1 MALYQVGLLGDVSD
15 ALLQQL
21 NKTLVAMVTPLGLA
35 GEIEVVAMP
44 VGFDPRNDFASVAL
58 YFGAEGLAADE
69 PALMKLMQ
77 EGTPILPVVPDLKK
91 FSKMV
96 PDCLRAINGLELYA
110 SDVELFRP
118 ASLVLEVL
126 GLLPRQR
133 RIFLSYKRT
142 ESTEAALQ
150 LFEYLSS
157 LKFDVFLDTHGV
169 PPGDD
174 FQEVLWQRL
183 SDSDVLVM
191 LDTASYFDSR
201 WTRQEFGHALAKS
214 LVPLRLGWP
223 GVQQSPRSHAAESLQ
238 FGADDFE
245 DGGKRLKPAALG
257 SAGLAIERARSR
269 GIALRSSEINNA
281 VIVAAKKIDGKFLA
295 LGPKRTIVVE
305 LYSKH
310 KVLIYPSVGVPTAE
324 HLHEA
329 SLMQSDGSRVV
340 VFDDSGVGKRWQG
353 HLEWLSSQV
362 TSARLM
368 RKGHAAWD
376 LAALEP

>member
-15 ALLQQL
+15 VLVERITNTLES
-21 NKTLVAMVTPLGLA
+21 LVAPLGLA
-35 GEIEVVAMP
+35 NEIEIVCTPA
-44 VGFDPRNDFASVAL
+44 GYDPKNDFASVAL
-58 YFGAEGLAADE
+58 YFGAEGLETDE
-69 PALMKLMQ
+69 VALMELMKA
-77 EGTPILPVVPDLKK
+77 GTPVLPVVPDLKK

-96 PDCLRAINGLELYA
+96 PECLREINGLEHSA
-110 SDVELFRP
+110 SDAEFHRP
-118 ASLVLEVL
+118 ASLALEIL

-223 GVQQSPRSHAAESLQ
+223 GVVQSPRSHAAESLQ
-238 FGADDFE
+238 FEEVDFE
-245 DGGKRLKPAALG
+245 DGGKRLTTHALDR
-257 SAGLAIERARSR
+257 AGLSIERARSR

-281 VIVAAKKIDGKFLA
+281 VIVAAHKIDGKFLA

-329 SLMQSDGSRVV
+329 SLMQSDGSRAV
-340 VFDDSGVGKRWQG
+340 VFDDSGVSRRWQG

-362 TSARLM
+362 SSARLM